1 MSTDIKS
8 LKKEYKLLIE
18 KVNYHNK
25 MYHTFDMPEI
35 SDSEYDAVY
44 LKLKKFEEKNPNLIL
59 DDSPTKRVGAKLLN
73 GFQKVHHKKPMLSL
87 GNASNYEDFLNFYKR
102 IEKDL
107 GANEFELSAEPKF
120 DGLAISITYLNGHY
134 NSAVTRGD
142 GVVGE
147 DVSANVKTIKS
158 LPLFL
163 EGKNIPTN
171 LSIKA
176 EIYMNDLKDYNAAIR
191 EYKAV
196 VKLFPYWHPLLTQKT
211 LLL

>member
-87 GNASNYEDFLNFYKR
+87 GNASNYEDFLNFYMR

-107 GANEFELSAEPKF
+107 GTSEFQLSAEPKF
-120 DGLAISITYLNGHY
+120 DGLAIGITYLNGRY
-134 NSAVTRGD
+134 NSAITRGD

-158 LPLFL
+158 LPLLL
-163 EGKNIPTN
+163 EGKNIPAK
-171 LSIKA
+171 LSVKA
-176 EIYMNDLKDYNAAIR
+176 EIYMSIDEFK
-191 EYKAV
+191 
-196 VKLFPYWHPLLTQKT
+196 KLNKNKPVACATE
-211 LLL
+211 